1 VTSSQDR
8 EPLRPP
14 VTVPGTWAHR
24 VSVSPVLPA
33 VLAVLFAL
41 LAIGGVLTGSRD
53 HAWWRVAVAVGV
65 GGDACILG
73 VRAWQLRRARAA
85 RTTAR

>member
-1 VTSSQDR
+1 VTSSKDR

-24 VSVSPVLPA
+24 VSVSPVMPA
-33 VLAVLFAL
+33 VLAL
-41 LAIGGVLTGSRD
+41 LAIGGVLTGLRD
-53 HAWWRVAVAVGV
+53 HAWWRVAVALGV
-65 GGDACILG
+65 GGNACILG

-85 RTTAR
+85 RTDRV